1 MSDPYV
7 RLQLLKGWKRSK
19 PKERKEIKM
28 IDFRDLGFESE
39 EEMAQYMEDEMES
52 HLSVYNQINK

>member
-1 MSDPYV
+1 MLDFSYWKV
-7 RLQLLKGWKRSK
+7 EKRSK